1 MFYKRNFLTFIGL
14 VYVALGCLRV
24 RARQT
29 EAAGDLPD
37 VLQAEFPHVHRPGL
51 RRPRLSACTCST
63 DRGRRRPTRCSTSGI
78 SSRSSAWSTSPSVVC
93 VYVLDRPRPQETY
106 PMFYKRNFLTF
117 IGLVYVALGCLRVRA
132 RQTKVRQEIEAQERE
147 ISKRRS
153 KVQDKMR
160 ALEEARHKVV

>member
-63 DRGRRRPTRCSTSGI
+63 DKGEAGDRSAGTGDLEAPVESAGQDACAGGGAAQGSRP
-78 SSRSSAWSTSPSVVC
+78 
-93 VYVLDRPRPQETY
+93 
-106 PMFYKRNFLTF
+106 
-117 IGLVYVALGCLRVRA
+117 
-132 RQTKVRQEIEAQERE
+132 
-147 ISKRRS
+147 
-153 KVQDKMR
+153 
-160 ALEEARHKVV
+160 